1 MKDLLNKTSDFKIIP
16 SNFKSAG
23 MFDVIEIQDDFIKGE
38 VVLLDDSELDDYK
51 LDSDVEVFGVNDIG
65 LVYFET
71 KILEKEGNIIKL
83 SNVDDYS
90 IIQRREYTR
99 VNMPL
104 LKMTFKDIE
113 QDCLIKIDDISAGG
127 IKLTLNRALEIEKFY
142 DIELILSNNMK
153 INCALCPIRLNE
165 IELEGK
171 KAYTISAKFVDIE
184 SADRITLVQYAFKTK
199 MEQQNKTY
207 G

>member
-142 DIELILSNNMK
+142 DIELILSNNM
-153 INCALCPIRLNE
+153 L
-165 IELEGK
+165 
-171 KAYTISAKFVDIE
+171 
-184 SADRITLVQYAFKTK
+184 
-199 MEQQNKTY
+199 
-207 G
+207 